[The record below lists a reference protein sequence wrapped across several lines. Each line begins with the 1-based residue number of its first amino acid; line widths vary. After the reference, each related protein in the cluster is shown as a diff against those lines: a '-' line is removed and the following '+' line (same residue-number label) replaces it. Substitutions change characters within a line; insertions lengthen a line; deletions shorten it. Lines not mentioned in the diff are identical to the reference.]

1 LPPGADAATAT
12 GSRVFRVVATAV
24 IVVVMVALAGCS
36 SSSSRPRSEPEPTT
50 TTATTTTVHRAAHVS
65 LFGDSLSVQARAML
79 RSQGRAH
86 GLKINVAAY
95 FGLAPCDLAKGVRH
109 DVLSS
114 PGAIV
119 LEFSGNNLTPCM
131 KRNGTSLTG
140 AAYYA
145 AYHDDVDALVVAA
158 VAHDIP
164 VLIVGA
170 PSFPDNENVPDRV
183 ELNTVLRAVADA
195 HPGARFVAT
204 APDVSPD
211 GFARTLPCL
220 EEETAAL
227 GCEDG
232 RITVRGGNGI
242 HFDDPR
248 TVPCP
253 NGHRVCI
260 YTAGGHR
267 FVNAIMR
274 GLAEIDGLSYVDVPP
289 SVGIPADKALD
300 G

>member
-1 LPPGADAATAT
+1 
-12 GSRVFRVVATAV
+12 
-24 IVVVMVALAGCS
+24 
-36 SSSSRPRSEPEPTT
+36 
-50 TTATTTTVHRAAHVS
+50 
-65 LFGDSLSVQARAML
+65 ML

-86 GLKINVAAY
+86 GLKITVAAY

-131 KRNGTSLTG
+131 KRNGKSLTG

-145 AYHDDVDALVVAA
+145 AYGHDVDALVVAA
-158 VAHDIP
+158 VAHEIP

-183 ELNTVLRAVADA
+183 ELNAVLRAVADA
-195 HPGARFVAT
+195 HPGARYVAS

-253 NGHRVCI
+253 SGHHVCI

-267 FVNAIMR
+267 FATAIMR

-289 SVGIPADKALD
+289 SVGIPADKTLD